1 MFSTYVPHG
10 SKGQT
15 SASTDRAIRHALA
28 TVLVAALISPLGIA
42 ALLHGRA
49 VSERIVQRDQENF
62 SSFRT
67 ASSEAGR

>member
-1 MFSTYVPHG
+1 MRTIAHTHPSSLTSPLST
-10 SKGQT
+10 
-15 SASTDRAIRHALA
+15 ARHYIACAAMVALLGAMGAVALA
-28 TVLVAALISPLGIA
+28 
-42 ALLHGRA
+42 HGHK